1 MKTSWV
7 VSIAFSSLLAFGIGI
22 FFIFRFL
29 KDLFFISGYALHFD
43 YKRRNDAAFRRKLR
57 RDRKRVF
64 QAQKEEAQQQEE
76 ALAQA
81 IRKAY
86 HEVQK
91 CTLPHL
97 IEEREQFFMQEVAK
111 GEGLYAQGAWSHK
124 FIEAA
129 SCFFRALKVYPNQM
143 ELMVIYEK
151 TIPKEVNAI
160 IVKLLQ
166 LDETEKSIKHIED
179 ALE

>member
-1 MKTSWV
+1 M
-7 VSIAFSSLLAFGIGI
+7 
-22 FFIFRFL
+22 
-29 KDLFFISGYALHFD
+29 
-43 YKRRNDAAFRRKLR
+43 
-57 RDRKRVF
+57 
-64 QAQKEEAQQQEE
+64 
-76 ALAQA
+76 AQA

-86 HEVQK
+86 HEVQR

-97 IEEREQFFMQEVAK
+97 VEEREQFFMQEVAK
-111 GEGLYAQGAWSHK
+111 GEGLYAQGSHK

-166 LDETEKSIKHIED
+166 LDKSTNASKNIEET
-179 ALE
+179 LE

>member
-1 MKTSWV
+1 MINVLSMSPLTIV
-7 VSIAFSSLLAFGIGI
+7 LSSFLAFGI
-22 FFIFRFL
+22 
-29 KDLFFISGYALHFD
+29 GYALHFD
-43 YKRRNDAAFRRKLR
+43 YKRRNNAAFRRKLR
-57 RDRKRVF
+57 RDKRKLSQV
-64 QAQKEEAQQQEE
+64 QKQEAQQQEE

-86 HEVQK
+86 HEVQR
-91 CTLPHL
+91 CALPHL

-111 GEGLYAQGAWSHK
+111 GEGLYAQGSHK

-151 TIPKEVNAI
+151 TIPKEVNSI

-166 LDETEKSIKHIED
+166 LDETENSTKNID
-179 ALE
+179 DMLE

>member
-1 MKTSWV
+1 MKTSWIV
-7 VSIAFSSLLAFGIGI
+7 GIALSSALAFGIG
-22 FFIFRFL
+22 
-29 KDLFFISGYALHFD
+29 YAIHFD

-57 RDRKRVF
+57 RDKKKLSR
-64 QAQKEEAQQQEE
+64 AQKAEAQHQEE
-76 ALAQA
+76 VLAQA

-86 HEVQK
+86 HEVQR

-97 IEEREQFFMQEVAK
+97 VEEREQFFMQEVAK
-111 GEGLYAQGAWSHK
+111 GEGLYAQGSHK

-166 LDETEKSIKHIED
+166 LDKSTNASKNIEET
-179 ALE
+179 LE

>member
-1 MKTSWV
+1 MKTSWIIG
-7 VSIAFSSLLAFGIGI
+7 IALSSALAFGIG
-22 FFIFRFL
+22 
-29 KDLFFISGYALHFD
+29 YAIHFD

-57 RDRKRVF
+57 RDKKKLSR
-64 QAQKEEAQQQEE
+64 AQKAESQHQEE
-76 ALAQA
+76 VLAQA

-97 IEEREQFFMQEVAK
+97 VEEREQFFMQEVAK
-111 GEGLYAQGAWSHK
+111 GEGLYSQGSHK

-166 LDETEKSIKHIED
+166 LDESTNASKNIEET
-179 ALE
+179 LE

>member
-1 MKTSWV
+1 MKTSWIV
-7 VSIAFSSLLAFGIGI
+7 GIALSSAVAFGIG
-22 FFIFRFL
+22 
-29 KDLFFISGYALHFD
+29 YAIHFD

-57 RDRKRVF
+57 RDKKKLSR
-64 QAQKEEAQQQEE
+64 AQKVEAQHQEE
-76 ALAQA
+76 ILAQA

-86 HEVQK
+86 HEVQR

-97 IEEREQFFMQEVAK
+97 VEEREQFFMQEVAK
-111 GEGLYAQGAWSHK
+111 GEGLYAQGSHK

-166 LDETEKSIKHIED
+166 LDESANASKNIEET
-179 ALE
+179 LE

>member
-1 MKTSWV
+1 MKTSWI
-7 VSIAFSSLLAFGIGI
+7 VSIALST
-22 FFIFRFL
+22 
-29 KDLFFISGYALHFD
+29 YALHFD
-43 YKRRNDAAFRRKLR
+43 YKRRNNAAFRRKLSKKSILLDFFLCFIEG
-57 RDRKRVF
+57 RDKKKLSQVQR
-64 QAQKEEAQQQEE
+64 QEALQQEE

-86 HEVQK
+86 HEVQR
-91 CTLPHL
+91 CALPHL

-111 GEGLYAQGAWSHK
+111 GEGLYAQGSHK

-166 LDETEKSIKHIED
+166 LDETENAIKNIDD
-179 ALE
+179 APE

>member
-1 MKTSWV
+1 MKTSW
-7 VSIAFSSLLAFGIGI
+7 IL
-22 FFIFRFL
+22 R
-29 KDLFFISGYALHFD
+29 YALHFD
-43 YKRRNDAAFRRKLR
+43 YKRRNNAAFRRKLR
-57 RDRKRVF
+57 RERKKVS
-64 QAQKEEAQQQEE
+64 QAQKAEAQQQEE
-76 ALAQA
+76 VLAQA
-81 IRKAY
+81 IKKAY
-86 HEVQK
+86 HEVQN

-97 IEEREQFFMQEVAK
+97 VEEREQFFMQEVAK
-111 GEGLYAQGAWSHK
+111 GEGLYAQGSHK

-166 LDETEKSIKHIED
+166 LDESENAAKHIED

>member
-1 MKTSWV
+1 MKTSWI
-7 VSIAFSSLLAFGIGI
+7 VSIALST
-22 FFIFRFL
+22 
-29 KDLFFISGYALHFD
+29 YALHFD
-43 YKRRNDAAFRRKLR
+43 YKRRNNAAFRRKLR
-57 RDRKRVF
+57 RDKKKLSQVQR
-64 QAQKEEAQQQEE
+64 QEALQQEE

-86 HEVQK
+86 HEVQR
-91 CTLPHL
+91 CALPHL

-111 GEGLYAQGAWSHK
+111 GEGLYAQGSHK

-166 LDETEKSIKHIED
+166 LDETENAIKNIDD
-179 ALE
+179 APE

>member
-1 MKTSWV
+1 MKTSW
-7 VSIAFSSLLAFGIGI
+7 IIGI
-22 FFIFRFL
+22 TLSSALVFGL
-29 KDLFFISGYALHFD
+29 GYALHFD
-43 YKRRNDAAFRRKLR
+43 YKRRNDAAFRKKLR
-57 RDRKRVF
+57 RDKKKFSQV
-64 QAQKEEAQQQEE
+64 QKAEAQQQEE
-76 ALAQA
+76 VFAQA

-86 HEVQK
+86 HEVQR

-97 IEEREQFFMQEVAK
+97 VEEREKFFMQEVAK
-111 GEGLYAQGAWSHK
+111 GEGLYAQGSHK

-129 SCFFRALKVYPNQM
+129 SCFFLALKVYPNQM

-166 LDETEKSIKHIED
+166 LDESANATKHIEET
-179 ALE
+179 LE